1 MLKTT
6 LYEKHVELGAKMV
19 DFGGW
24 NMPLYYKDGIV
35 KEHLETRKTAGLF
48 DVSHM
53 GRLIIK
59 GNDAIPFLQKVLTN
73 NAASLQV
80 GESQYTLIQNESGGS
95 IDDAYLY
102 YFTEGEYILVV
113 NASNREKDVEHFVK
127 NSRSFK
133 ELEIID
139 KTFDIDMISLQ
150 GPLSKNILLDLISS
164 GSLPEPLRNKLS
176 VVYIN
181 DNKVLIGRTGY
192 TGEPLCYELF
202 FDKKYSPE
210 LWDKILSKGAHPIG
224 LGARD
229 TLRLEA
235 GLPLYGHEL
244 NEDIHIFSSPLSKF
258 AVSFS
263 SLKGEFIGKE
273 ELSKQFEALKKVE
286 KGDYSQENDLPK
298 IIVPIEIIE
307 KSVARRNDKIFKNN
321 RLIGYVTSGTVV
333 PYWEKEGEGIS
344 TRLTDNYKFRSI
356 CLGIVDA
363 GIWEK
368 DYVEVEVRDKKVKA
382 IVMPYL
388 LRSEAP
394 PYSYAITSSEIL
406 IEKQKVEQGNIKDSL
421 QILIK
426 KALDN
431 NLWRQK
437 ECINLIPSEMT
448 PSKLVK
454 ALSISD
460 PSGRYAEHKKVKAY
474 SGLDVFY
481 YQGVNFIAEVE
492 ELLKSEFMKYFSCK
506 NVEVRDISGQM
517 ANSTVFGGLVDYLNM
532 TDKRTE
538 SKKIEQVLNH
548 HIIKGGHL
556 SAQPMGALKDF
567 ISINKITERPAVID
581 FPACADNPYKT
592 DVEKTKEVI
601 LRYKPT
607 LIIFGKSM
615 VLHKE
620 PIKEIRDFLNDQKLD
635 CLIMYDM
642 AHVLGLVG
650 QYFQEPFCEGA
661 DIVTGSTHKTFFGTQ
676 RGVIASDFIE
686 TDIRYKL
693 WEAIENRVFPGSVSN
708 HHLGTM
714 LGLLAA
720 AYEMNYFKNEY
731 QKKVI
736 SNAKSFANAL
746 TNNGL
751 KMGGDP
757 SISYTETHQVILE
770 VGFSKGIEI
779 ASTLEMNNIL
789 TNYQATSEEEGFTA
803 SGAIRMGVAE
813 MTRFGMG
820 EKDFEELSEYIA
832 GIILKGKN
840 LKKQITDFRKRF
852 LDMKFC
858 FDEDNALNVINNLF
872 DK

>member
-19 DFGGW
+19 DFEGW

-53 GRLIIK
+53 GRFIIK
-59 GNDAIPFLQKVLTN
+59 GNDSLPFLQKILTN
-73 NAASLQV
+73 NAAALQV
-80 GESQYTLIQNESGGS
+80 GESQYTLIQNESGGT

-102 YFTEGEYILVV
+102 YFKEGEYILVV
-113 NASNREKDVEHFVK
+113 NASNREKDMKHLIQ
-127 NSRSFK
+127 NSKSFYK
-133 ELEIID
+133 LEIID
-139 KTFDIDMISLQ
+139 KTFDTDLISLQ
-150 GPLSKNILLDLISS
+150 GPLSKKILLELITSGDL
-164 GSLPEPLRNKLS
+164 PDPLRNKLS
-176 VVYIN
+176 IAYIN
-181 DNKVLIGRTGY
+181 NIEVLIGRTGY

-202 FDKKYSPE
+202 FDKKYSKE
-210 LWDKILSKGAHPIG
+210 LWDKILSKGAHPVG

-244 NEDIHIFSSPLSKF
+244 NENIHIFSSPLSKF

-263 SLKGEFIGKE
+263 TLKGEFIGKE
-273 ELSKQFEALKKVE
+273 ELLKQFEALKKIE
-286 KGDYSQENDLPK
+286 KRDYSQKNDLPK
-298 IIVPIEIIE
+298 IVVLIEIME
-307 KSVARRNDKIFKNN
+307 KSVARPNDKIFKGN
-321 RLIGYVTSGTVV
+321 RQVGYVTSGTVV
-333 PYWEKEGEGIS
+333 PYWEKEGEGIF
-344 TRLTDNYKFRSI
+344 TKLTEKFKLRPI
-356 CLGIVDA
+356 CLGIVDVD
-363 GIWEK
+363 IWER
-368 DYVEVEVRDKKVKA
+368 DYLEVEIRDKKIKA
-382 IVMPYL
+382 VVMPYF

-394 PYSYAITSSEIL
+394 PYAYAINSSEVFIEKQKKEQADIKDSLRIL
-406 IEKQKVEQGNIKDSL
+406 IEKAI
-421 QILIK
+421 
-426 KALDN
+426 N
-431 NLWRQK
+431 NNQWRQK

-454 ALSISD
+454 ALSILD

-492 ELLKSEFMKYFSCK
+492 ELLKSEFMRYFCCK

-517 ANSTVFGGLVDYLNM
+517 ANTTVFGGLVDYLNA

-538 SKKIEQVLNH
+538 LKKLEQVLNH

-556 SAQPMGALKDF
+556 SAQPMGALKDY
-567 ISINKITERPAVID
+567 IAINKITEKPAVID
-581 FPACADNPYKT
+581 FPVCPDNPYKT
-592 DVEKTKEVI
+592 DVEKTKEI
-601 LRYKPT
+601 IIRYKPT

-620 PIKEIRDFLNDQKLD
+620 PVKEIKDFLIEQKINS
-635 CLIMYDM
+635 LIMYDM

-650 QYFQEPFCEGA
+650 QYFQEPFREGA
-661 DIVTGSTHKTFFGTQ
+661 DIITGSTHKTFFGTQ
-676 RGVIASDFIE
+676 RGVIASDFLE
-686 TDIRYKL
+686 TDVKYKL
-693 WEAIENRVFPGSVSN
+693 WEAIENRTFPGSVSN

-714 LGLLAA
+714 LGLLGA

-736 SNAKSFANAL
+736 ANAKCFANAL
-746 TNNGL
+746 KNNGL

-770 VGFSKGIEI
+770 VGFTNGIEI
-779 ASTLEMNNIL
+779 ANKLEENNIL

-803 SGAIRMGVAE
+803 AGAIRMGVSE
-813 MTRFGMG
+813 MTRFGME
-820 EKDFEELSEYIA
+820 EKDFEELSSYIA
-832 GIILKGKN
+832 EIILKGKN
-840 LKKQITDFRKRF
+840 LKKQIIDFRKRF
-852 LDMKFC
+852 IDMKFC
-858 FDEDNALNVINNLF
+858 FDESNALNIINNLF
-872 DK
+872 G